1 MKTIVEATK
10 LDGAVIPRH
19 EVEVVCGAC
28 GYDLDEAELNADT
41 CADCGAP
48 LNLKQSVAIHATT
61 VPAAGAKTLG
71 G

>member
-10 LDGAVIPRH
+10 LDNTIVPKH
-19 EVEVVCGAC
+19 EVEVVCSAC
-28 GYDLDEAELNADT
+28 GYDLDEAELDADT

-61 VPAAGAKTLG
+61 VPAAGATTLG